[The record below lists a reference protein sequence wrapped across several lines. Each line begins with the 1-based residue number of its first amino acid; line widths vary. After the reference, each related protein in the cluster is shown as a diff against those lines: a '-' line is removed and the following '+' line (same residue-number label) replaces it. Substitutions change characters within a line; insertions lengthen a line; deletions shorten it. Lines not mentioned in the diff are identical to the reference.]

1 MREMGFVSLLVSVKG
16 SLNRMISMLSFSGA
30 LQTDD
35 NGNPRVFVRGA
46 ETATAGRSAQRG
58 SVLDRLLFGVHG
70 IVCSAQVSKQAVT
83 TNGAICGQA
92 TRGSMPRASSGSGN

>member
-1 MREMGFVSLLVSVKG
+1 MGFVSLLVSVKG

-58 SVLDRLLFGVHG
+58 SVLDRLLFGVQN
-70 IVCSAQVSKQAVT
+70 IVRSAQVSKQVAT
-83 TNGAICGQA
+83 SNGSNNRCQ
-92 TRGSMPRASSGSGN
+92 RRR